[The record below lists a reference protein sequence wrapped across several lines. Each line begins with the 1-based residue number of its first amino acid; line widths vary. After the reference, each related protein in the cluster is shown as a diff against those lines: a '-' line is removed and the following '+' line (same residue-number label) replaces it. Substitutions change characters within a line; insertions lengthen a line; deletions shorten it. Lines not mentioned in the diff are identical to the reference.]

1 LNTDARK
8 LLEKAQ
14 RATHAAETLL
24 RSGELDF
31 AAGRAY
37 YAMFYTAQALLSE
50 KGLRS
55 RKHGGVH
62 ALFGEHYTK
71 AGLFD
76 AKFHRFLLDGF
87 DRRLQADYGVDAVVS
102 PEEVAGMIKQAR
114 EFLAEVK
121 KFLA

>member
-24 RSGELDF
+24 RSSELDF

-55 RKHGGVH
+55 RKHSGVH
-62 ALFGEHYTK
+62 ALFGEHFTK
-71 AGLFD
+71 TGLFD

-87 DRRLQADYGVDAVVS
+87 DRRLQADYGLDIVIS
-102 PEEVAGMIKQAR
+102 QEEVVGMIQQAR